1 MHGGDMTDPD
11 RVTIAA
17 WSEQRRNHAASA
29 AEVADPLRTPLWTPW
44 ERRVSLALHAVV
56 PLTTALWALGSAFT
70 VWRDTFGSPWI
81 ALATVLVI
89 EALGV
94 FGLLLTVL
102 DLTASRFWRAL
113 RHLLPLTPAPALGYT
128 IHDLISRSAVWVPDL
143 AVRLQI
149 EPDRVAWAGT
159 VVVTGLVTIVGW
171 GSWHALEAELVDP
184 TRQRMRSVT
193 RAAERR
199 RRALEAQ
206 HLAWLKEAE
215 LRQLALKLEM
225 QRLMVAGPLAIAEAE
240 AAHRLAEEHRRRTS
254 DVQRV
259 LQAWSGTDGAAWSP
273 PGEALAAGAVRSG
286 EALAAGAVRS
296 GEALAAGAVRSGEAL
311 AAGAVRSGEARRRHA
326 AVDDDHAGASGGAD
340 DSEERVDDRA
350 DEGEGAAD
358 PPAAVLY
365 AALLVWSGVS
375 QREAALRSGVPRHR
389 IQRLIARA
397 GGAASLATQY
407 LGDADLV
414 ASMRQRLAPDDYARL
429 RDLPDGVRQV
439 IGANPEGRLEP
450 VAPSLAVW
458 S

>member
-286 EALAAGAVRS
+286 EA
-296 GEALAAGAVRSGEAL
+296 
-311 AAGAVRSGEARRRHA
+311 RRRHA

-450 VAPSLAVW
+450 VADRKSVV
-458 S
+458 